1 VGNAG
6 WSALT
11 LLEGRKM
18 SMHTSLGQ
26 EVTSPCAVGA
36 LAPAGLMGGR
46 GGRLAGKVALVS
58 AGGQGIGQAVAEKM
72 AADGARV
79 VVQDMDAELAE
90 KAVAAIQGDGGEAV
104 ACAGR
109 ITAPG
114 FAGRLIA
121 TAVEAYGG
129 LDIIVNNAEYAAD
142 SSAGGASSEHQD
154 RIADAHLIAPFR
166 ILRAAAPVISAA
178 ARAERAAG
186 LASCR
191 KIVNVSSIAG
201 PSDNAGPVS
210 YAAARAGLLG
220 LTATL
225 AREWG
230 PFNVTVNAV
239 ACGVIQAEKA
249 QLAPGRTIPL
259 GRTGTLRDAAGAV
272 YLLCL
277 PESDYISGQTI
288 VCGGGLEL

>member
-1 VGNAG
+1 VH
-6 WSALT
+6 
-11 LLEGRKM
+11 M
-18 SMHTSLGQ
+18 QTSLGQ
-26 EVTSPCAVGA
+26 EVAVPRAVGA
-36 LAPAGLMGGR
+36 RGRAAQREEPAQGRDLMGGR

-79 VVQDMDAELAE
+79 VVQDMDAESAE
-90 KAVAAIQGDGGEAV
+90 KAVAAIKGDGGEAV
-104 ACAGR
+104 ACAGS
-109 ITAPG
+109 ITTPG
-114 FAGRLIA
+114 FAARLIA
-121 TAVEAYGG
+121 AAVEAYGG

-142 SSAGGASSEHQD
+142 SSSPGDANGEQQD
-154 RIADAHLIAPFR
+154 RMADAHLIAPFR

-178 ARAERAAG
+178 ARDERAAG

-201 PSDNAGPVS
+201 TSDNAGPVS

-220 LTATL
+220 LTKTL

-239 ACGVIQAEKA
+239 ACGIIQADQAEPA
-249 QLAPGRTIPL
+249 QLAPGQTIPL
-259 GRTGTLRDAAGAV
+259 GRTGTLSDAAGAV

-277 PESDYISGQTI
+277 PESDYVTGQTI

>member
-1 VGNAG
+1 
-6 WSALT
+6 
-11 LLEGRKM
+11 
-18 SMHTSLGQ
+18 
-26 EVTSPCAVGA
+26 
-36 LAPAGLMGGR
+36 
-46 GGRLAGKVALVS
+46 
-58 AGGQGIGQAVAEKM
+58 
-72 AADGARV
+72 
-79 VVQDMDAELAE
+79 
-90 KAVAAIQGDGGEAV
+90 V
-104 ACAGR
+104 ACAGS
-109 ITAPG
+109 ITSPG

-129 LDIIVNNAEYAAD
+129 LDIIVNNAEYAAG
-142 SSAGGASSEHQD
+142 SAPADANGEHQD

-166 ILRAAAPVISAA
+166 VLRAAAPVISAA

-186 LASCR
+186 PVSCR

-201 PSDNAGPVS
+201 ASAHAGPVS

-220 LTATL
+220 LTKTL

-239 ACGVIQAEKA
+239 ACGLIQADHVTQADLAE
-249 QLAPGRTIPL
+249 LAPGRAIPL
-259 GRTGTLRDAAGAV
+259 GRTGTLGDAAGAV